1 MRRNATCF
9 LAALGGLA
17 LLLSACSGVRVSP
30 NALRS
35 DLPPAQL
42 TAVEARDFRT
52 ADKLAVIHAVAKI
65 LLETGFVL
73 DRVDPQGKVWASA
86 EIYFLSFK
94 VVATVTPR
102 GVGTMQVRFVA
113 DKSQGSDIME
123 VDDPK
128 FYDDKFFT
136 PLAENLRLPALPA
149 T

>member
-1 MRRNATCF
+1 MRRNAVCV
-9 LAALGGLA
+9 LAAVGGLT
-17 LLLSACSGVRVSP
+17 LLLSACYGVRVSS

-42 TAVEARDFRT
+42 TAVEARNFRT
-52 ADKLAVIHAVAKI
+52 GDRLAVVHAVAET

-86 EIYFLSFK
+86 ETYLQSFK
-94 VVATVTPR
+94 VVATVTSHR
-102 GVGTMQVRFVA
+102 VDTMQVRFVT
-113 DKSQGSDIME
+113 DKKLGSDIIE

-128 FYDDKFFT
+128 FYDDKFFK
-136 PLAENLRLPALPA
+136 PLEAKLHLPALPA

>member
-1 MRRNATCF
+1 MWRVSVVLVF
-9 LAALGGLA
+9 AALG
-17 LLLSACSGVRVSP
+17 LSACTDPTHSI
-30 NALRS
+30 S
-35 DLPPAQL
+35 DRTPA
-42 TAVEARDFRT
+42 DFPLFQNRRFT
-52 ADKLAVIHAVAKI
+52 IIDQAFVLAAAKT

-86 EIYFLSFK
+86 ETYFLSFK

-113 DKSQGSDIME
+113 DKSQESDIIE

-128 FYDDKFFT
+128 FYEDKFFR
-136 PLAENLRLPALPA
+136 PLAQNLRLPAGPA